1 MKLKDNKYYGIIRRS
16 AVEGLLLVIVAALTL
31 EATSLI
37 QYYFSQ
43 KGIREEAAMRAES
56 QMEATHN
63 KIADM
68 INQTESAVRNS
79 IWIAQWCLDY
89 PDSLPIVSRRL
100 VEDNPVVAGSTVA
113 LVPGYIQKRPLYSPY
128 AFRDGDSLV
137 LRSLATPGYDYPS
150 QEWFTRPLE
159 LDRGY
164 WSEPYMDEGGGDMLM
179 VTYSVP
185 IRDKGGRPA
194 AVLTADVSLDWLK
207 DLVQGTRI
215 YPNASNIL
223 LSREGRFMVS
233 PRGDAAMQ
241 TKADD
246 VVGQQDDSMSFKRL
260 NRSMLSGESGNMQ
273 LHFKGEK
280 SHVYYSPVERTGWS
294 MCIIVPD
301 SDIFG
306 DIRKIGTMVL
316 LLQLLGVVML
326 ILILLSFA
334 RSQLK
339 YHTLNENKQRME
351 GELHIARGIQM
362 SMVPKTFP
370 PFPKR
375 DDLDMSAA
383 IIPAKEVGG
392 DLYDFYIRD
401 EKLFFCIGDV
411 SGKGV
416 PASLVMAV
424 TRTTFRTISAH
435 ESDPQ
440 RIVSGMNDVLAD
452 MNENNMFVTFFCG
465 VLDLTDGHLAYCN
478 AGHNPPMILTDGIC
492 ELPVVPNLPLGVLNG
507 MQYTAQETDLHYDD
521 ALFLYTDG
529 LNEAENAEHEQF
541 GMERVEAVLHGRKKS
556 EAHLANIERNVKE
569 FVGSAPQ
576 SDDFTLLF
584 IHFLGHMQGTDSKR
598 RLILH
603 NEVHEI
609 SRLAPFV
616 EGIAEEKGLDASLTM
631 NINLALEE
639 AVTNVV
645 LYAYPPGTDGT
656 VEIRATVAD
665 QSLTFTISD
674 DGQPFD
680 PTAAPEADTKLGLA
694 QRRIGGLGIHLVR
707 QIMDNV
713 RYEWKD
719 GKNILTLTKNTSQY
733 GSNHQ
738 KD

>member
-1 MKLKDNKYYGIIRRS
+1 MSRTEKTPLSFLRRS
-16 AVEGLLLVIVAALTL
+16 TLEGLILVIVAALTL
-31 EATSLI
+31 EATSLV
-37 QYYFSQ
+37 QYFFGM
-43 KGIREEAAMRAES
+43 KGLREEAALRAEG
-56 QMEATHN
+56 QLEATRS
-63 KIADM
+63 KVSDV
-68 INQTESAVRNS
+68 INQAESAVHNS
-79 IWIAQWCLDY
+79 IWVAQWCLDV
-89 PDSLPIVSRRL
+89 PDSIPRVSQRI
-100 VEDNPVVAGSTVA
+100 VEDNPVVVGSTIA
-113 LVPGYIQKRPLYSPY
+113 LVPGYIPRLPLYSPY
-128 AFRDGDSLV
+128 VFRDGDSLV
-137 LRSLATPGYDYPS
+137 FRSLATPEYDYPD
-150 QEWFTRPLE
+150 QEWFTEPIRLG
-159 LDRGY
+159 DGY
-164 WSEPYMDEGGGDMLM
+164 WSEPYVDEGGGDMMM

-185 IRDKGGRPA
+185 IRDGHDQTA

-207 DLVQGTRI
+207 GLIKGTRI

-233 PRGDAAMQ
+233 PRGDAALQ

-280 SHVYYSPVERTGWS
+280 SHVFYAPIDQTGWS

-306 DIRKIGTMVL
+306 SIRRVGRLVM
-316 LLQLLGVVML
+316 LLQILGLLMI
-326 ILILLSFA
+326 ILILRSFVKK
-334 RSQLK
+334 QVQYNK
-339 YHTLNENKQRME
+339 LNDNKERME
-351 GELHIARGIQM
+351 GELRIARGIQM

-440 RIVSGMNDVLAD
+440 RIVTGMNDILSD

-478 AGHNPPMILTDGIC
+478 AGHNPPIILTDDIR
-492 ELPVVPNLPLGVLNG
+492 ELPVHANLPLGVLHG
-507 MQYTAQETDLHYDD
+507 MHYESQELQFHHDD

-529 LNEAENAEHEQF
+529 LNEAENAAHEQF
-541 GMERVEAVLHGRKKS
+541 GMERVSEALHGYKS
-556 EAHLANIERNVKE
+556 SQDHLDNIEQKVSA
-569 FVGSAPQ
+569 FVGKAPQ

-584 IHFLGHMQGTDSKR
+584 VHYLGHAEPTDSKR
-598 RLILH
+598 RLVLH
-603 NEVHEI
+603 NQIREI
-609 SRLAPFV
+609 SRLATFLD
-616 EGIAEEKGLDASLTM
+616 GIIQEKQLDSSLAL
-631 NINLALEE
+631 NLNLALEE
-639 AVTNVV
+639 AVTNVIS
-645 LYAYPPGTDGT
+645 YAYPPGIDGLID
-656 VEIRATVAD
+656 IRATVLD
-665 QSLTFTISD
+665 QRLEFTISD
-674 DGQPFD
+674 DGKPFD
-680 PTAAPEADTKLGLA
+680 PTAAPEADTNLGLA

-707 QIMDNV
+707 QIMDTV

-719 GKNILTLTKNTSQY
+719 GRNILTLTKNI
-733 GSNHQ
+733 
-738 KD
+738 